1 MASLFSA
8 VTNYLMT
15 KSNTQVTLRKRSEL
29 VDKTS
34 DCEQNNLIS
43 ILLGTYGVYYHLFLF
58 SSKLSHI
65 LRRVV

>member
-1 MASLFSA
+1 
-8 VTNYLMT
+8 MT

-34 DCEQNNLIS
+34 DCERNNLIS